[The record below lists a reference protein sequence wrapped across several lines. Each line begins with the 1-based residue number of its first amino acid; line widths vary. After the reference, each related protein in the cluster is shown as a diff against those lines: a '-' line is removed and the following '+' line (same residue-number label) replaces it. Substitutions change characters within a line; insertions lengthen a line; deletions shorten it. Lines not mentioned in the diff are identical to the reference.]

1 MKSPKAPDRVLF
13 PAFISISAETAYLL
27 KLMANDL
34 GISLDELISS
44 IAEDSVCGLQ
54 SKELFSGVSIPDSF
68 NREQLQNH
76 LCND

>member
-1 MKSPKAPDRVLF
+1 
-13 PAFISISAETAYLL
+13 
-27 KLMANDL
+27 
-34 GISLDELISS
+34 SLDELISS